1 MPNDYTSKFAIQR
14 PSKMHQNWAFGL
26 KINHLAT
33 LGLGKMQYPRF
44 EEVEGITSIDQDCQ
58 ILLGKTKT
66 GKNIPNIHKIYLMAL
81 KYTKYP

>member
-44 EEVEGITSIDQDCQ
+44 EEVEGITRIARFF
-58 ILLGKTKT
+58 LVKPKRG
-66 GKNIPNIHKIYLMAL
+66 KIYQISI
-81 KYTKYP
+81 KYT